1 MEIKKLHSY
10 FPMKIAVLTNSK
22 LSVPSIDFLVS
33 RKLLVAI
40 GIPEREDRTEDADQI
55 RYMATHYRVPLHVFP
70 STDLASNLR
79 EWLAS
84 NKADAVFVFT
94 FPFKIPVT
102 VLHIPAKGFINFHFG
117 ILPQYRG
124 ADAIFWQIRNREK
137 EGGISVHRM
146 TGKIDKG
153 PMCLL
158 HKVSIHPADTY
169 GSHLLNLSM
178 IVVQVVEQ
186 LLQLLT
192 MKELPVTEQDESKAA
207 WYHRPVLDDVTIDWD
222 KSAADII
229 ALINA
234 CNPWNKGAVTYMNQY
249 PIKILAASVRAG
261 IAESAQNSKPGT
273 ITGIDEQ
280 YGCYICCGS
289 GEIINLGILY
299 CNDSFITGI
308 QFSKLGI
315 TTGIRFEKPSQT
327 KIA

>member
-1 MEIKKLHSY
+1 MEIRTPFLFLY
-10 FPMKIAVLTNSK
+10 MKIALLTNSK
-22 LSVPSIDFLVS
+22 LSVPSIDFLAS

-40 GIPEREDRTEDADQI
+40 GVPEREDRTEDADQV
-55 RYMATHYRVPLHVFP
+55 RYIAAHYQIPLHVFP
-70 STDLASNLR
+70 AADLARNLG
-79 EWLAS
+79 EWLKS
-84 NKADAVFVFT
+84 SKADAVFVFT
-94 FPFKIPVT
+94 FPFRIPVT

-117 ILPQYRG
+117 VLPQYRG

-153 PMCLL
+153 PMHLL
-158 HKVSIHPADTY
+158 HKIPIHPDDTY

-178 IVVQVVEQ
+178 VVVQVVEQ
-186 LLQLLT
+186 LLQLLE
-192 MKELPVTEQDESKAA
+192 MMELPVTEQDESKAV
-207 WYHRPVLDDVTIDWD
+207 WYHRPVLDDVLIDWS

-234 CNPWNKGAVTYMNQY
+234 SNPWNKGAVTYLNHY
-249 PIKILAASVRAG
+249 PIKILAASVRPG
-261 IAESAQNSKPGT
+261 IAENAQNLKPGT

-289 GEIINLGILY
+289 GEILNLDILY

-308 QFSKLGI
+308 QFAKLGI
-315 TTGIRFEKPSQT
+315 SPGIRFEKPSQT
-327 KIA
+327 KTA